1 MSDKKTIDPK
11 IKRLFPWALFLVT
24 AVVIFFAALATAHSE
39 PDIWA
44 CYGSQRYQAMSS
56 SWPPCTEVCG
66 RVKAFVEQHGGAEG
80 ARAEAKRIGLPKWM
94 IRKAEKCA

>member
-1 MSDKKTIDPK
+1 MTKKIYDPT
-11 IKRLFPWALFLVT
+11 IKRLFPWALFAVL
-24 AVVIFFAALATAHSE
+24 AVVFFLAAMATARGE

-44 CYGSQRYQAMSS
+44 CYGAQRYEAMSS
-56 SWPPCTEVCG
+56 SWPPCNEVCG

-94 IRKAEKCA
+94 IRKAEKCV